1 MRNAFV
7 ALGPGDP
14 MMDIWL
20 PVILSDQLLL
30 QCTLYTSAIHMS
42 TIFGIDV
49 MESMD
54 VVTHKTET
62 LSLLTKRLGDPSHAV
77 NDVSLTAVARYVGQV
92 VCKFQATAS
101 HPADN

>member
-14 MMDIWL
+14 MIDIWL
-20 PVILSDQLLL
+20 PMILSDQLLL

-42 TIFGIDV
+42 MIFGIDV

-54 VVTHKTET
+54 VWTHKTET
-62 LSLLTKRLGDPSHAV
+62 LSLLTKRLGDPNYAV

-92 VCKFQATAS
+92 VCKI
-101 HPADN
+101 